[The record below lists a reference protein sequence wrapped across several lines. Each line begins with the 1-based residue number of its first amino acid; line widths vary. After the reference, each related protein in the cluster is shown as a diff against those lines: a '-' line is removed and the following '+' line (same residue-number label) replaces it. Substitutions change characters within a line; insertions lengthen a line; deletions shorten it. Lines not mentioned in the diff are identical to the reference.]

1 MVQKDQEHTRQN
13 ILQKLH
19 AAKKA
24 IQFKMTLPNK
34 RKKNSDRQIYS
45 FQMLIQKK
53 KKKIM
58 LLASF
63 KHPYSVCWCRIGLLQ
78 ATLPDPECA
87 L

>member
-53 KKKIM
+53 KKK
-58 LLASF
+58 
-63 KHPYSVCWCRIGLLQ
+63 
-78 ATLPDPECA
+78 
-87 L
+87 